1 VSEAVAEAVGER
13 RLFDQED
20 LERLSRL
27 LSEAYLEA
35 FKSCAQSH
43 ARVGEGASSLV
54 LVVQSIQASELGL
67 VASLLGEAYLRV
79 VQSTTITVSL
89 GEPTVLDVEVVRRI
103 DLSAVA
109 SCTAGVFDPL
119 GQLRDFFVS
128 TFSAVADLIMSGIK
142 SFIEKVVTPAIDA
155 ISDFLKNTVMP
166 AIGGLVDA
174 ITGAVSEGVKKL
186 LETVVL
192 PAVNALTGFFRWVV
206 DSVSDFVNKNVIP
219 MLQSALSVLGTVAST
234 VASSVTG
241 FITQYVIPAI
251 TGLGKTIWDALS
263 GAIGAI
269 TNFINTYVVPAISGI
284 GKTIWDAI
292 GGAINAVTNFIN
304 TQVIPSFTWLWNA
317 ISGFINQYVV
327 APVTGFFKTVI
338 EKLAQLPA
346 LVGAG
351 FDAIARTF
359 TGFVNAILRL
369 PELIWNALPDWLRN
383 GLTAIGSFFASVA
396 EFFKDLPG
404 ALAKLGLAIL
414 EKIRGFLEWLWGG
427 LTWLWKTIMDVTMGV
442 LKAVWDAL
450 TGFFGFL
457 ADSLLKALQGIAS
470 AISSW
475 FMDVIAKAG
484 SAIVKALSDAVAGL
498 VKLAR
503 DGAKVIGAAVVGLAS
518 DAVDL
523 IFTEFTKAYADTVPK
538 ITKELVKTESPE
550 QEVLEKLKFAFQ
562 GVGSVVATIFGA
574 HWLGVGA
581 SLALHRMADFADE
594 VWTSHN
600 ASVQGGGEGSAAPVG
615 IGAKLRSVL
624 GWLAT
629 LGWRIKPAYVLREMA
644 KDVRELSDTFTRGLV
659 YGLTIW
665 MTQPMTRFLNA
676 ALRDIFVIEMP
687 SVEMMQEIARRLMPT
702 EGFSVALSEYR
713 TILKLY
719 GYRSSIIAWLTRTAD
734 ELMKEKAM
742 IITVKDRF
750 GTERVIPLSLLY
762 QLPSASDVA
771 RMAIRD
777 IFGMGAGAIDA
788 FLKVYS
794 ARGMYP
800 DVGVLYYLLHYRYP
814 PPERLWT
821 FVARGW
827 AGMLW
832 ATIPSD
838 LMDSIQKEAEKLGAP
853 MPTHA
858 RDWNFKAKELW
869 KALQIYMTWHDYAR
883 FSWVP
888 KEYIGAANFTS
899 DNQIMLDTLAD
910 IPTKIDQ
917 RWMARFGLY
926 DFLASRGVTVKS
938 EVRDF
943 AIKILD
949 DSPASKIIMDLSNFS
964 RTLQATGLHPDW
976 VPITAVAETINAL
989 ADERTL
995 LRTGFIGLFKEG
1007 FYDVGALER
1016 LLAGFIK
1023 ASFKV
1028 AYFDSTKMEW
1038 ATDKYVNVPVAFLP
1052 AERKLLEL
1060 RALMDRALDILR
1072 EVQRDAARAFLENIV
1087 AGYDEF
1093 AERLSKVV
1101 GEINEVYAG
1110 DWKAITG
1117 EPLPDE
1123 LKLKIVE
1130 DYYKPY
1136 VKGLGAFKDVYTVR
1150 RMRAWAMRW
1159 LGWIMY
1165 RVATGIVTKED
1176 VGRLAGLLADY
1187 AKLTDRERKFFEDV
1201 MEVMAGVAARDYAP
1215 TPQQI
1220 ASLSEYLV
1228 VPEGLVEK
1236 VFEVKRIGDEW
1247 RPIWRQYISVRP
1259 VADDI
1264 KALISA
1270 YRRASLYLKVPE
1282 DLEKKVKE
1290 YAALINF
1297 TDREWAILGLRNQ
1310 LEEMLIQYRENRRE
1324 YIPTPMSLAT
1334 MAEVLPGV
1342 RALFDKVAKAK
1353 GIPDEWQPV
1362 WRQYIA
1368 VRPLVDD
1375 VRRYVSR
1382 AEQLYA
1388 RFMTD
1393 EDAFKKV
1400 LDAVGGLVG
1409 YEPKEVEFILQ
1420 TARLERVRY
1429 AWSELVGGVDRMIML
1444 AEYSPEARSLAL
1456 ATLNKMIDAL
1466 PVPDNVKALLK
1477 KMWEQFIRI
1486 RPVRDEVTSYIRD
1499 LINAYVDGVVS
1510 WDAFTKDLEEMRQWG
1525 LDDYEIMFY
1534 KNIATLRKARKLK
1547 ITIA

>member
-1 VSEAVAEAVGER
+1 MTGAVAEVAGER
-13 RLFDQED
+13 RLFDPED

-27 LSEAYLEA
+27 LSEAYLKALELGPQPSEHRPERA
-35 FKSCAQSH
+35 
-43 ARVGEGASSLV
+43 GEGSPV
-54 LVVQSIQASELGL
+54 LVVVFRSVQAFDLGL
-67 VASLLGEAYLRV
+67 VAPLLSEAYLRV
-79 VQSTTITVSL
+79 VQSVTVTASL
-89 GEPTVLDVEVVRRI
+89 GEPAVLDVEVVRQI

-109 SCTAGVFDPL
+109 SCAAGLTDPL
-119 GQLRDFFVS
+119 GQLREFFVS

-142 SFIEKVVTPAIDA
+142 AFIEKVVTPALSA

-166 AIGGLVDA
+166 AINGLVNA
-174 ITGAVSEGVKKL
+174 ISGGIRYLLETIIIPAINGLKVFFDWVVGAVS
-186 LETVVL
+186 
-192 PAVNALTGFFRWVV
+192 
-206 DSVSDFVNKNVIP
+206 DFITKNVIP
-219 MLQSALSVLGTVAST
+219 MLQFALSTLGTIANVIT
-234 VASSVTG
+234 SSVTG
-241 FITQYVIPAI
+241 FINTYVIPAI
-251 TGLGKTIWDALS
+251 AGLGKIIWDA
-263 GAIGAI
+263 IGAAI
-269 TNFINTYVVPAISGI
+269 RGVSDFINTYVVPALASI
-284 GKTIWDAI
+284 GKAIWDAI
-292 GGAINAVTNFIN
+292 SGAIGAISDFIGKH
-304 TQVIPSFTWLWNA
+304 VIPAFSWLWNA

-327 APVTGFFKTVI
+327 APVTWIFNY
-338 EKLAQLPA
+338 
-346 LVGAG
+346 LVSGLTNLVSMISAG
-351 FDAIARTF
+351 FDVIARTF

-396 EFFKDLPG
+396 DFFKDPIK
-404 ALAKLGLAIL
+404 ALS
-414 EKIRGFLEWLWGG
+414 EWLGG
-427 LTWLWKTIMDVTMGV
+427 VAQAIWNALKWVGERLWEGLQWLWKTLVSTVSGIA
-442 LKAVWDAL
+442 KAVWE
-450 TGFFGFL
+450 
-457 ADSLLKALQGIAS
+457 ALQGFAS
-470 AISSW
+470 W
-475 FMDVIAKAG
+475 LYGVIIEG
-484 SAIVKALSDAVAGL
+484 FKALGKAMFDGIVGLVTSVGKAVAGAFSSAVSASIGL
-498 VKLAR
+498 VKGVAEELGKLA
-503 DGAKVIGAAVVGLAS
+503 VGAAMFVAEPILGKFVESFRDKVAEVAEGLAKRS
-518 DAVDL
+518 
-523 IFTEFTKAYADTVPK
+523 EP
-538 ITKELVKTESPE
+538 
-550 QEVLEKLKFAFQ
+550 LEDVGIALA
-562 GVGSVVATIFGA
+562 GVTGIMTSIFGA
-574 HWLGVGA
+574 HYLGFGM
-581 SLALHRMADFADE
+581 SLGLHKLAALAERIE
-594 VWTSHN
+594 VRPT
-600 ASVQGGGEGSAAPVG
+600 ALLEGEGGCALEPLG
-615 IGAKLRSVL
+615 LGTRLRTL
-624 GWLAT
+624 FGKMIT
-629 LGWRIKPAYVLREMA
+629 LGWNLRLSIIFRHLA
-644 KDVRELSDTFTRGLV
+644 REARQLADTFTRGLV
-659 YGLTIW
+659 YGMTIW
-665 MTQPMTRFLNA
+665 ATYPMMRLVNA
-676 ALRDIFVIEMP
+676 AFRDILVIEMP
-687 SVEMMQEIARRLMPT
+687 TIDIMQEIARRQMPT
-702 EGFSVALSEYR
+702 KDFDVALGEYR

-719 GYRSSIIAWLTRTAD
+719 GYRSSIIAWLTKTA
-734 ELMKEKAM
+734 EESKKEGRM
-742 IITVKDRF
+742 LITVKDRF
-750 GTERVIPLSLLY
+750 GTERAIPLSILY

-777 IFGMGAGAIDA
+777 IFGMGADAIDA

-800 DVGVLYYLLHYRYP
+800 DVGILYYLLHYRYP

-838 LMDSIQKEAEKLGAP
+838 LMDSIKKEAEKLGALV
-853 MPTHA
+853 PTHA
-858 RDWNFKAKELW
+858 RDWNFKARELW
-869 KALQIYMTWHDYAR
+869 KALQMYMTWHDYAR

-917 RWMARFGLY
+917 RWMTRWGLY

-943 AIKILD
+943 AVKILD

-976 VPITAVAETINAL
+976 IPITAVAETMNAL

-1028 AYFDSTKMEW
+1028 AYFDSAKMEW
-1038 ATDKYVNVPVAFLP
+1038 ITDKYVNVPVAFLP

-1087 AGYDEF
+1087 ASYDEF
-1093 AERLSKVV
+1093 ATRLSEVV
-1101 GEINEVYAG
+1101 DEINEVYAG
-1110 DWKAITG
+1110 DWQAITG

-1123 LKLKIVE
+1123 LKLKLV
-1130 DYYKPY
+1130 DAYYKPY
-1136 VKGLGAFKDVYTVR
+1136 IKGLEAFKDVYTIRRVR
-1150 RMRAWAMRW
+1150 TWTMRW
-1159 LGWIMY
+1159 LGWVMY
-1165 RVATGIVTKED
+1165 RVATGIVAKED
-1176 VGRLAGLLADY
+1176 VDRLLGSLVDH
-1187 AKLTDRERKFFEDV
+1187 AKLTDKERKFFEDV
-1201 MEVMAGVAARDYAP
+1201 LAVMSGIAAREYAP

-1220 ASLSEYLV
+1220 ASLSEYMV
-1228 VPEGLVEK
+1228 VPGDLVEK
-1236 VFEVKRIGDEW
+1236 VFKVKMIGEEW

-1259 VADDI
+1259 IADDV
-1264 KALISA
+1264 KALINA
-1270 YRRASLYLKVPE
+1270 YRRVSLYVKVPE
-1282 DLEKKVKE
+1282 DVEKKVKE

-1310 LEEMLIQYRENRRE
+1310 LEEMLIEYRENRRE

-1342 RALFDKVAKAK
+1342 REFFDKVAKSK
-1353 GIPDEWQPV
+1353 GIPNEWQPV

-1368 VRPLVDD
+1368 VRPIIDE

-1382 AEQLYA
+1382 SEELYV

-1420 TARLERVRY
+1420 TARLERMRY
-1429 AWSELVGGVDRMIML
+1429 AWTELIGDVDRMTTL
-1444 AEYSPEARSLAL
+1444 AEYSPEARSFAL
-1456 ATLNKMIDAL
+1456 AILNKMIDAL
-1466 PVPDNVKALLK
+1466 PVPDNVKNLLK

-1486 RPVRDEVTSYIRD
+1486 RPVKDEVTSYVRD

-1510 WDAFTKDLEEMRQWG
+1510 WDAFSNDLEEMRQWG

-1534 KNIATLRKARKLK
+1534 KNIAMLRKARKLK